1 MDMLSRHLLEAAL
14 VCASNEDLQWSA
26 GRKLT
31 RRPGTQKA
39 RRTDALPMPL
49 VSPMDGQPGLLG
61 HFDSPHAA
69 LHAAQ
74 IE

>member
-1 MDMLSRHLLEAAL
+1 
-14 VCASNEDLQWSA
+14 
-26 GRKLT
+26 
-31 RRPGTQKA
+31 
-39 RRTDALPMPL
+39 MPL

-74 IE
+74 IERVTLVSPDVAGNAGAGGSASPRALSRR